1 MNEPERG
8 YSMQKIRQLMARLE
22 AGRLAPLIQFI
33 KFGLVGVSNTLISY
47 AVEMLGYYVLFNS
60 STFPGTVS
68 LLAGMGLTVTGDQ
81 IRVILVT
88 ALSFVISVTNAYYW
102 NNRYVFGQGK
112 KTAGEHVRAYL
123 KTVACYALTGL
134 ILAPAA
140 KVWLVGVGVPCW
152 IASLSTLIITI
163 PLNFLMNKFWAFAGK
178 K

>member
-1 MNEPERG
+1 
-8 YSMQKIRQLMARLE
+8 MQKFRQLMAQLE
-22 AGRLAPLIQFI
+22 ASSLAPLIQFI

-47 AVEMLGYYVLFNS
+47 AVEMLGYYVLFSS

-68 LLAGMGLTVTGDQ
+68 LLAGMGLTVTGEQ
-81 IRVILVT
+81 LRVIVVT

-112 KTAGEHVRAYL
+112 KTAGEHARAYL
-123 KTVACYALTGL
+123 KTAACYALTGL

-140 KVWLVGVGVPCW
+140 KVWLVGVGVPFW

-178 K
+178 KCIQA